1 MDTTDKHTPQSVT
14 RDEPRDFMESML
26 YWHERAMTSEKELSN
41 VRTIKNEIAETA
53 KEYMDANDSLQKE
66 LSEARGR
73 IERLEAGWVS
83 VKERLPEDHN
93 KQYQVWVSNPFFTN
107 NNQHVATLQGN
118 GWGGTYWSGIETNV
132 HRFPDDPINVTHWRE
147 LPEPPKP

>member
-73 IERLEAGWVS
+73 IERLEAGLS
-83 VKERLPEDHN
+83 DARNAVKARIDDY
-93 KQYQVWVSNPFFTN
+93 K
-107 NNQHVATLQGN
+107 NQQEGEEGTIFENIYRDELQ
-118 GWGGTYWSGIETNV
+118 ELHFV
-132 HRFPDDPINVTHWRE
+132 LALFPPP
-147 LPEPPKP
+147 LPEPPKI